1 MQLVDYRLLPE
12 EIDDDAAH
20 RKALA
25 EQLELKDPHSFDYKI
40 IRRNIDARARN
51 VYFVFRAE
59 VFKEA
64 ASSSSSI
71 SIEFNYKNVSDA
83 KQVHVIGAGPCG
95 YFAALKL
102 IELGL
107 KPIVIERGKDVRDR
121 RRDLKSIQQDGIVNP
136 DSNYCF
142 GEGGAGTYSDGKLYT
157 RSDKRGSIQ
166 SVLNILVDHGADP
179 EIVIDVHPHIGSN
192 RLPEIVANIRKTILK
207 FGGEIHF
214 NTKLQDLEIENQL
227 VKKIITN
234 HTTYDCSDVILAT
247 GHSARDIFELLNTKN
262 CSLSYKPFALGVR
275 IEHPQ
280 QVIDQIQY
288 KQNPRHAKLPAA
300 SYSISCQIDGNGV
313 FSFCMCPGGLIVPA
327 ATAPGELVMNG
338 MSLSRRD
345 SPFANSGF
353 VCTVDASDFKK
364 HAHYHAL
371 QGMYFQKEVEQ
382 KMFGLGDGSQKAPA
396 QRLVDFIKKRK
407 SLDLPDCSYIP
418 GIFPASL
425 HTELPN
431 AISDRLRNAFIYF
444 GERMSQF
451 LHPDAIMVS
460 PESRTSSPVKI
471 PRDQQSLMHPDI
483 KGLFPAGEGAGY
495 AGGILSAAMD
505 GQRVAQAVYNKING
519 KLVNA

>member
-12 EIDDDAAH
+12 TIDSEEAH
-20 RKALA
+20 RKAIA
-25 EQLELKDPHSFDYKI
+25 EQLQQTEGTGFHYKI
-40 IRRNIDARARN
+40 VKRNIDARARN
-51 VYFVFRAE
+51 IYFVFRAE
-59 VFKEA
+59 VYPD
-64 ASSSSSI
+64 SI
-71 SIEFNYKNVSDA
+71 PDSIPVEFNYKNVSDA
-83 KQVHVIGAGPCG
+83 KPVHIIGAGPCG

-107 KPIVIERGKDVRDR
+107 KPILLERGKDVRDR
-121 RRDLKSIQQDGIVNP
+121 RRDLKGIQQDGIVNP

-166 SVLNILVDHGADP
+166 SVLNTLVAHGADP

-192 RLPEIVANIRKTILK
+192 RLPEIVANIRHTILK
-207 FGGEIHF
+207 YGGEIYF
-214 NTKLQDLEIENQL
+214 NTRLEDIVIENNL
-227 VKKIITN
+227 LNKIVTN
-234 HTTYDCSDVILAT
+234 KDTYPCTDVILAT
-247 GHSARDIFELLNTKN
+247 GHSARDIFLLLQNKN
-262 CSLSYKPFALGVR
+262 CTIDCKPFALGVR

-300 SYSISCQIDGNGV
+300 SYSLSCQIQGNGV

-353 VCTVDASDFKK
+353 VCSVDAVDFKK
-364 HAHYHAL
+364 YKHQNAL

-382 KMFGLGDGSQKAPA
+382 KMFDLGDGSQKAPA
-396 QRLVDFIKKRK
+396 QRLRDFIEKRK
-407 SLDLPDCSYIP
+407 SSDLPDCSYIP
-418 GIFPASL
+418 GIFSASL
-425 HTELPN
+425 DKELPHT
-431 AISDRLRNAFIYF
+431 ISERLRNAFLYF

-451 LHPDAIMVS
+451 LHPDAILVA

-471 PRDQQSLMHPDI
+471 PRDPKTLMHPEI
-483 KGLFPAGEGAGY
+483 NGLFPAGEGAGY

-505 GQRVAQAVYNKING
+505 GQRVAQAVYNKIYQ
-519 KLVNA
+519 V

>member
-12 EIDDDAAH
+12 TIDNDAAH
-20 RKALA
+20 RNAIA
-25 EQLELKDPHSFDYKI
+25 EQLQQPNASGFQYKI
-40 IRRNIDARARN
+40 VKRNIDARARN

-59 VFKEA
+59 VY
-64 ASSSSSI
+64 SDSI
-71 SIEFNYKNVSDA
+71 PNPVPFEFNYKNVSDF
-83 KQVHVIGAGPCG
+83 KPVHIIGAGPCG

-107 KPIVIERGKDVRDR
+107 KPIIIERGKDVRER
-121 RRDLKSIQQDGIVNP
+121 RRDLKSIQQEGIVNP

-166 SVLNILVDHGADP
+166 SVLNSLVAHGADP

-192 RLPEIVANIRKTILK
+192 RLPQIISNIRNTILK
-207 FGGEIHF
+207 NGGEIHF
-214 NTKLQDLEIENQL
+214 NTRMVDFEIENQL
-227 VKKIITN
+227 LKKIITN
-234 HTTYDCSDVILAT
+234 KESFSCTDVILAT
-247 GHSARDIFELLNTKN
+247 GHSARDIFKLFDEKN
-262 CSLSYKPFALGVR
+262 YAINYKPFALGVR

-280 QVIDQIQY
+280 PVIDQIQY
-288 KQNPRHAKLPAA
+288 KQNPRHSKLPAA
-300 SYSISCQIDGNGV
+300 SYSMSCQIQGNGV

-345 SPFANSGF
+345 SLFANSGF
-353 VCTVDASDFKK
+353 VCSVDAVDFKK
-364 HAHYHAL
+364 YAHYKAL

-382 KMFGLGDGSQKAPA
+382 KMFDLGDGSQKAPA
-396 QRLVDFIKKRK
+396 QRLQDFIHKRR
-407 SLDLPDCSYIP
+407 SSDLPDCSYIP
-418 GIFPASL
+418 GIISTAL
-425 HTELPN
+425 DQELPHT
-431 AISDRLRNAFIYF
+431 ISERLRNAFLYF

-451 LHPDAIMVS
+451 LHPDAILVA

-471 PRDQQSLMHPDI
+471 PRDPQTLMHPEI
-483 KGLFPAGEGAGY
+483 NGLFPAGEGAGY

-505 GQRVAQAVYNKING
+505 GQRIAHAVYNKIYNVVS
-519 KLVNA
+519 VND

>member
-12 EIDDDAAH
+12 TIDSEDAH
-20 RKALA
+20 RKAIA
-25 EQLELKDPHSFDYKI
+25 EQLQQKEGSGFHYKI
-40 IRRNIDARARN
+40 VKRNIDARARN

-59 VFKEA
+59 VYPD
-64 ASSSSSI
+64 SI
-71 SIEFNYKNVSDA
+71 PNSIPVEFNYKNVSDA
-83 KQVHVIGAGPCG
+83 KPVHIIGAGPCG

-107 KPIVIERGKDVRDR
+107 KPILIERGKDVRDR
-121 RRDLKSIQQDGIVNP
+121 RRDLKGIQQDGIVNP

-157 RSDKRGSIQ
+157 RSDKRGNIQ
-166 SVLNILVDHGADP
+166 SVLNALVAHGADP

-192 RLPEIVANIRKTILK
+192 RLPEIVANIRNTILK
-207 FGGEIHF
+207 YGGEIYF
-214 NTKLQDLEIENQL
+214 NTRLEDFEIENSL
-227 VKKIITN
+227 LKKIITN
-234 HTTYDCSDVILAT
+234 KDSYSCTDVILAT
-247 GHSARDIFELLNTKN
+247 GHSARDIFLLLQSKN
-262 CSLSYKPFALGVR
+262 CTIDCKPFALGVR

-300 SYSISCQIDGNGV
+300 SYSMSCQIQGNGV
-313 FSFCMCPGGLIVPA
+313 FSFCMCPGGLIVPS

-353 VCTVDASDFKK
+353 VCSVDAIDFKK
-364 HAHYHAL
+364 YEQQKAL

-382 KMFGLGDGSQKAPA
+382 KMFDLGDGSQKAPA
-396 QRLVDFIKKRK
+396 QRIRDFIEKRK
-407 SLDLPDCSYIP
+407 SSDLPDCSYIP
-418 GIFPASL
+418 GIHSASL
-425 HTELPN
+425 DKELPHT
-431 AISDRLRNAFIYF
+431 ISERLRNAFLYF

-451 LHPDAIMVS
+451 LHPDAILVA

-471 PRDQQSLMHPDI
+471 PRDPQTLMHPGI
-483 KGLFPAGEGAGY
+483 NGLFPAGEGAGY

-505 GQRVAQAVYNKING
+505 GQRVAQAVYNKIYQ
-519 KLVNA
+519 V

>member
-12 EIDDDAAH
+12 EIDEDAFH
-20 RKALA
+20 RKAIA
-25 EQLELKDPHSFDYKI
+25 EQVQLLNPNTFQYKI
-40 IRRNIDARARN
+40 IKRNIDARARN
-51 VYFVFRAE
+51 VYYVFRAE
-59 VFKEA
+59 VF
-64 ASSSSSI
+64 SDSI
-71 SIEFNYKNVSDA
+71 PNPIPIAFNYNNVSDA
-83 KQVHVIGAGPCG
+83 RQVHIIGAGPCG

-107 KPIVIERGKDVRDR
+107 KPIIIERGKDVRER

-157 RSDKRGSIQ
+157 RSNKRGNIQ
-166 SVLNILVDHGADP
+166 SVLNVLVAHGADP
-179 EIVIDVHPHIGSN
+179 EILIDVHPHIGSN
-192 RLPEIVANIRKTILK
+192 RLPEIVANIRSTILK
-207 FGGEIHF
+207 FGGEIYF
-214 NTKLQDLEIENQL
+214 NTKLQDLEIENQR
-227 VKKIITN
+227 VQKIIAN
-234 HTTYDCSDVILAT
+234 TTSYECTDVILAT

-280 QVIDQIQY
+280 SVIDQIQY
-288 KQNPRHAKLPAA
+288 KQSPRHAKLPAA
-300 SYSISCQIDGNGV
+300 SYSMSCQIQGNGV

-364 HAHYHAL
+364 HAQYNAL

-382 KMFGLGDGSQKAPA
+382 KMFDLGDGSQKAPA

-407 SLDLPDCSYIP
+407 SIDLPDCSYIP
-418 GIFPASL
+418 GIFSASL

-431 AISDRLRNAFIYF
+431 AIAERLRNAFSYF
-444 GERMSQF
+444 GERMAPY
-451 LHPDAIMVS
+451 LHPDAILVS
-460 PESRTSSPVKI
+460 PESRTSSPIKI
-471 PRDQQSLMHPDI
+471 PRDQVTLMHPEI
-483 KGLFPAGEGAGY
+483 NGLFPAGEGAGY

-505 GQRVAQAVYNKING
+505 GQRVAEAVFNKIHNQ
-519 KLVNA
+519 LVKS

>member
-12 EIDDDAAH
+12 TSDSEDAH
-20 RKALA
+20 RKAIA
-25 EQLELKDPHSFDYKI
+25 EQLSRTEGSGFHYKI
-40 IRRNIDARARN
+40 VKRNIDARARN

-59 VFKEA
+59 VYHD
-64 ASSSSSI
+64 SI
-71 SIEFNYKNVSDA
+71 PNTIPVEFNYKNVSDA
-83 KQVHVIGAGPCG
+83 KPVHIIGAGPCG

-107 KPIVIERGKDVRDR
+107 KPILIERGKDVRDR
-121 RRDLKSIQQDGIVNP
+121 RRDLKGIQQDGIVNP

-166 SVLNILVDHGADP
+166 SVLNTLVAHGADP

-192 RLPEIVANIRKTILK
+192 RLPEIVANIRNTILK
-207 FGGEIHF
+207 YGGEIYF
-214 NTKLQDLEIENQL
+214 NTRLEDFEIENSL
-227 VKKIITN
+227 LKKIVTN
-234 HTTYDCSDVILAT
+234 KDSYSCTDVILST
-247 GHSARDIFELLNTKN
+247 GHSARDIFMLLQNKN
-262 CSLSYKPFALGVR
+262 CTIDCKPFALGVR

-300 SYSISCQIDGNGV
+300 SYSMSCQIQGNGV

-345 SPFANSGF
+345 SPFGNSGF
-353 VCTVDASDFKK
+353 VCSVDAVDFKK
-364 HAHYHAL
+364 FEQKKAL

-382 KMFGLGDGSQKAPA
+382 KMFDLGDGSQKAPA
-396 QRLVDFIKKRK
+396 QRIRDFIEKRK
-407 SLDLPDCSYIP
+407 SSDLPDCSYIP
-418 GIFPASL
+418 GIHSASL
-425 HTELPN
+425 DKELPHT
-431 AISDRLRNAFIYF
+431 ISERLRNAFLYF

-451 LHPDAIMVS
+451 LHPDAILVA
-460 PESRTSSPVKI
+460 PESRTSSPIKI
-471 PRDQQSLMHPDI
+471 PRDPQTLMHPEI
-483 KGLFPAGEGAGY
+483 SGLFPAGEGAGY

-505 GQRVAQAVYNKING
+505 GQRVAQAVYNKIYQ
-519 KLVNA
+519 V